1 MGFLEQLFF
10 HPVAGSFGLLS
21 LIAINIWAVRLIRT
35 YQRETREEYRARLRD
50 AVMELDHQ
58 KSRNIRLELKIQ
70 TMEHLAKE

>member
-1 MGFLEQLFF
+1 M
-10 HPVAGSFGLLS
+10 S
-21 LIAINIWAVRLIRT
+21 LIAINIWAVRLVMA